1 MTGFLSEQIK
11 TVRLAYRF
19 SQDETACYARI
30 SQSYLSALESGA
42 RIAPAALYHWI
53 IYAIESAGEGLVQ
66 AAFEEKFEKGGIQ
79 MSTGNWP
86 YLASEDGMFGKAF
99 RLTED
104 EVLGLFGGLS
114 GYVRHRANR
123 TRCREAQIE
132 IPGLSTDLEGEVEK
146 YELSEISEKQI
157 AKVLVDEQKTKVAGG
172 ISTIKMDKEL
182 KEQAVVQAEAEKQAK
197 EAELKKI
204 REWYAATH
212 AVDENS
218 QSAKDFAEA
227 EYKRRQTGPGT
238 IPQPL

>member
-1 MTGFLSEQIK
+1 MLETGEK
-11 TVRLAYRF
+11 A
-19 SQDETACYARI
+19 
-30 SQSYLSALESGA
+30 
-42 RIAPAALYHWI
+42 APTALYHWI
-53 IYAIESAGEGLVQ
+53 IYAIESAGEGLVR

-79 MSTGNWP
+79 MSTGSYP
-86 YLASEDGMFGKAF
+86 YLASEDGMFAKAF

-104 EVLGLFGGLS
+104 EALGLFGGLS
-114 GYVRHRANR
+114 GYVRHRVNR

-132 IPGLSTDLEGEVEK
+132 ITRLSTDLEGEVEK
-146 YELSEISEKQI
+146 YELSEVSEKQI
-157 AKVLVDEQKTKVAGG
+157 AKVLVDEQRTEVAGG
-172 ISTIKMDKEL
+172 LSTIEMNKRFS
-182 KEQAVVQAEAEKQAK
+182 EQAAVQAEAERQAK

-212 AVDENS
+212 AVDGNS